1 MTSAMDLVGS
11 TLIANVLDV
20 KNDCKCLRCDSHKR
34 TGINMLRE
42 LQIGK
47 GKPKA
52 AWLRL

>member
-1 MTSAMDLVGS
+1 MTSAMDLVSS
-11 TLIANVLDV
+11 TLIANVLNVILV
-20 KNDCKCLRCDSHKR
+20 KKK

>member
-1 MTSAMDLVGS
+1 MTSAMDLVSS
-11 TLIANVLDV
+11 TLISNVLNV
-20 KNDCKCLRCDSHKR
+20 ILIKKK

>member
-1 MTSAMDLVGS
+1 MTSAMDLVSS
-11 TLIANVLDV
+11 TLISNVLNV
-20 KNDCKCLRCDSHKR
+20 ILIKK

-47 GKPKA
+47 GVPKA